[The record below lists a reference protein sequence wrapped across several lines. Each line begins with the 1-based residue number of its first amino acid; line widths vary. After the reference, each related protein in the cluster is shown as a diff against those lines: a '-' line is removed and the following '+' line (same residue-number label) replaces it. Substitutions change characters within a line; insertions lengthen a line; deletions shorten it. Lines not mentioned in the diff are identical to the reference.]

1 MLPHVALGGI
11 LGGLIAATMA
21 DFAPVTASQAWLIF
35 LSGAV
40 ILPAA
45 AGLLLLG
52 PRYLPAPEV
61 SMITLLEV
69 ILGPLLVWAVLGED
83 PGPRTLLGGAVIL
96 AAITTHTARRLTRS
110 ESPA

>member
-1 MLPHVALGGI
+1 
-11 LGGLIAATMA
+11 
-21 DFAPVTASQAWLIF
+21 
-35 LSGAV
+35 
-40 ILPAA
+40 
-45 AGLLLLG
+45 
-52 PRYLPAPEV
+52 
-61 SMITLLEV
+61 MITLLEV